1 MTKINNLIQSKYFAT
16 VIALLVTIIYLFPVY
31 WMFVTSIKPTNE
43 IFAYPPLFYPE
54 NPTFEAYINNFT
66 ENPDL
71 FKYIFNSVI
80 IALGTCL
87 LTLIL
92 AAPTSY
98 ALARLKIR
106 GKGLMMIV
114 LLCMQMIPNIML
126 ALPLFIM
133 FNKISL
139 INSFIGLI
147 IANTTHS
154 LPFAILVLRPYF
166 LSLPNSLEEA
176 ALIDGSNKFGAFW
189 KIIMPLVVPGLM
201 TVGAI
206 SFLWGWGDFV
216 FALTLTTNES
226 VWPLTMGLTK
236 FSGEFGTQWNNLMA
250 VAVITAIPI
259 ILVFISLQ
267 KFIVSGLASGS
278 VKD

>member
-1 MTKINNLIQSKYFAT
+1 LTKINNLIQSKYFAT

>member
-1 MTKINNLIQSKYFAT
+1 
-16 VIALLVTIIYLFPVY
+16 
-31 WMFVTSIKPTNE
+31 MFVTSIKPTNE

>member
-1 MTKINNLIQSKYFAT
+1 MIQSRYFAT
-16 VIALLVTIIYLFPVY
+16 IIALFVTLIYLFPVY
-31 WMFVTSIKPTNE
+31 WMFVTSIKPASE
-43 IFAYPPLFYPE
+43 IFAYPPLFYPN

-66 ENPDL
+66 NNPDL

-87 LTLIL
+87 FTLIL

-98 ALARLKIR
+98 ALARLNIK
-106 GKGLMMIV
+106 GKGIILII
-114 LLCMQMIPNIML
+114 LLAMQMIPNIML
-126 ALPLFIM
+126 ALPLFII
-133 FNKISL
+133 FNKVNL
-139 INSFIGLI
+139 INSFLGLI

-154 LPFAILVLRPYF
+154 LPFAILVLRPYL
-166 LSLPNSLEEA
+166 LSLPQALEEA
-176 ALIDGSNKFGAFW
+176 ALIDGSNKMRAFL
-189 KIIMPLVVPGLM
+189 KIIVPLITPGLM

-236 FSGEFGTQWNNLMA
+236 FSGEFGTEWNNLMA
-250 VAVITAIPI
+250 VAMITAIPI
-259 ILVFISLQ
+259 IIIFISLQ
-267 KFIVSGLASGS
+267 KYIVTGLASGS